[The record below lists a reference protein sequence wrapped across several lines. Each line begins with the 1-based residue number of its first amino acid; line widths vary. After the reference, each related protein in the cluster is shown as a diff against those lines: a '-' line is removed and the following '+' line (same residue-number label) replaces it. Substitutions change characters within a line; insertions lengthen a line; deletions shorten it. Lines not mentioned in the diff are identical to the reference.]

1 MIGAHRACV
10 VACVAVCLSG
20 CFNVWLRL
28 CKAESHPA
36 ALIGVQV
43 AQRVRTTQAARPPID
58 AGGAL
63 SDTCLRHHADPWH
76 APGRPSHASIGAT
89 RGMLHHRK
97 EGAVR

>member
-1 MIGAHRACV
+1 MIGAHRACA
-10 VACVAVCLSG
+10 VACVAACLSV
-20 CFNVWLRL
+20 CCNVWLRL
-28 CKAESHPA
+28 CAAESRPA

-43 AQRVRTTQAARPPID
+43 AQRVRTTQAAHPPID

-76 APGRPSHASIGAT
+76 TTGRPSHASIGAT
-89 RGMLHHRK
+89 RGMLRHRT